1 MANTISDELNRLI
14 QAKAGIK
21 SALEEKG
28 LTIGDSSTLDEFPG
42 LIQEMQTG
50 GGGSSAD
57 TSVLI
62 DMIEENNVQRVI
74 IPKSITKLKGQFYN
88 DAYRL
93 KDVIFHENFTSLGDN
108 VFSSNGTMSKKW
120 DNGGGSITFLS
131 YNPPKTSNFTFYNFR
146 SRIFKKHDA
155 SQGYYWGAY
164 LDIHDLASMTYDS
177 STYTVTA
184 SGRDNLELY
193 VDASFINSSIYT
205 FDSTTQTGN
214 HTVTVKSVDPSLGV
228 LDEVSQEITI

>member
-1 MANTISDELNRLI
+1 
-14 QAKAGIK
+14 
-21 SALEEKG
+21 
-28 LTIGDSSTLDEFPG
+28 
-42 LIQEMQTG
+42 MQTG
-50 GGGSSAD
+50 GGGSSTD

-62 DMIEENNVQRVI
+62 DMIEVNNVRRVI
-74 IPKSITKLKGQFYN
+74 IPKSITKLKGHFYN
-88 DAYRL
+88 DAYWL
-93 KDVIFHENFTSLGDN
+93 KDVIFHENFTSLEDN

-131 YNPPKTSNFTFYNFR
+131 YNPPKTSNYTFYNFR

-164 LDIHDLASMTYDS
+164 SNLDIHDLASMTYDS

-193 VDASFINSSIYT
+193 VDASLINSSTYT
-205 FDSTTQTGN
+205 FTPGTEDSS
-214 HTVTVKSVDPSLGV
+214 HVITVKSVDPSLGV
-228 LDEVSQEITI
+228 LDEVS